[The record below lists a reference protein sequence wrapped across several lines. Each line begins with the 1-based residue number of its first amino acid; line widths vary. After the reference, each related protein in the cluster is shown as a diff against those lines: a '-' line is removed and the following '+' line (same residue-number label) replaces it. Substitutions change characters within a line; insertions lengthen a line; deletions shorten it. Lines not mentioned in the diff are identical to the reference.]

1 MEIQRPKPEE
11 ILEYIQSE
19 QDKMTQGKLKIFFGY
34 AAGVGKT
41 YAMLK
46 EASDKKAEGIDIVCG
61 YIEPHM
67 RPDTMQLI
75 EGLEVLPVKEI
86 EHQKILLHE
95 MDLDGILQRKPQIV
109 LVDEFAHTN
118 AAGSRHEKR
127 YQDVEELLHAGIDVY
142 TTVNVQHI
150 ESLCDIVASITEIR
164 VKERI
169 PDRVFDLAEEVQLVD
184 VEPAELI
191 HRLKEGKIYKASQAK
206 KALQHF
212 FTEEK
217 LTALRELAL
226 RRTAVRVNSQAEKAK
241 KRSGHEYFT
250 EEKIMVGISASPSN
264 EKSIRTAARLAQAF
278 GGVFIGL
285 YVESPDFENSG
296 EKDQKRLKSNI
307 HLAQQLGA
315 KIETIC
321 GEDIPFIMAEY
332 ARTSGVSKLVIGRSN
347 VKRRFFPRT
356 TFVERLTMLAPNL
369 DIYVI
374 PDAPVS
380 YRHKIARKETM
391 GKISWK
397 DIAKC
402 IGILA
407 IATLIGLCFYHMG
420 FTEANI
426 IIVYILGVMISGIT
440 ISNRMLTFCLSIF
453 SVVIFNFLFTE
464 PRFSL
469 QAYDSG
475 YPITFFITFL
485 AALISS
491 NLALKMKL
499 QAKELAKVAYRT
511 QVILDTNQLL
521 QDEKDVDGIGKIIS
535 DQLAKLL
542 DRDIVFY
549 KAENNVLLEPRLTL
563 TQETS
568 NGDAYITN
576 SEQAV
581 AAWVYKNRK
590 RAGAS
595 TGTLGDAKCYYLAI
609 RNEKEVYGVIAI
621 AMKLNDNLAAFESN
635 LLFAVLSEA
644 AAAMERETLRY
655 SKEKATEQANS
666 EKLRANLLRAISHDL
681 RTPLTSISGNAG
693 MLLENDFNEENRRK
707 ICTDIYDDS
716 MWLINLVENL
726 LSVTRIEDGT
736 MAIKMHAEM
745 LEDIIEEAFKHI
757 NRKSVEYHIKLRME
771 DEMQLVKVDSRLIV
785 QVIINL
791 IDNAIKYTPS
801 GSSIFIQTRKIGE
814 MVRIEVSDNGLGIST
829 EDKEQ
834 IFDMF
839 YTANTGIADS
849 NRSLGL
855 GLALCKSIVNAH
867 GGSIDVIDNTPRGAI
882 FRFTLKAE
890 EVAIHE

>member
-11 ILEYIQSE
+11 ILEHIQSE
-19 QDKMTQGKLKIFFGY
+19 QEKITKGKLKIFFGY

-46 EASDKKAEGIDIVCG
+46 EASEKKAKGIDIVCG

-75 EGLEVLPVKEI
+75 EGMEVIPVKQVK
-86 EHQKILLHE
+86 HQQMILEE
-95 MDLDGILQRKPQIV
+95 MDLDGILRRKPQIV

-127 YQDVEELLHAGIDVY
+127 YQDVKELLYAGIDVY

-150 ESLCDIVASITEIR
+150 ESFCDIVASITEIR

-169 PDRVFDLAEEVQLVD
+169 PDRVFDLADEVQLVD
-184 VEPAELI
+184 VEPSVLI
-191 HRLKEGKIYKASQAK
+191 HRLKEGKIYKIPQAK

-226 RRTAVRVNSQAEKAK
+226 RRTVVRINWQSEKAK

-250 EEKIMVGISASPSN
+250 EEKIMVGISASPSS
-264 EKSIRTAARLAQAF
+264 ERSIRTAARLAQAF
-278 GGVFIGL
+278 DGVFIGL
-285 YVESPDFENSG
+285 YVEPPDFENLG
-296 EKDQKRLKSNI
+296 QEDQKRLESNI
-307 HLAQQLGA
+307 RLAQQLGA

-332 ARTSGVSKLVIGRSN
+332 ARTSGISKLVIGRSN
-347 VKRRFFPRT
+347 VKRRFIPRA
-356 TFVERLTMLAPNL
+356 TFVERLTMLAPDL

-374 PDAPVS
+374 PDGPAS
-380 YRHKIARKETM
+380 YRSKISRRETIE
-391 GKISWK
+391 KVSWK
-397 DIAKC
+397 DIVKSL
-402 IGILA
+402 GILA
-407 IATLIGLCFYHMG
+407 IATIISLCFYYMG

-440 ISNRMLTFCLSIF
+440 ISNRMITFCLSIF
-453 SVVIFNFLFTE
+453 SVIIFNFLFTE

-475 YPITFFITFL
+475 YPVTFFITFL

-511 QVILDTNQLL
+511 KVILDTNQLL
-521 QDEKDVDGIGKIIS
+521 QDEKDMDGIGKIIS
-535 DQLAKLL
+535 DQLSKLL
-542 DRDIVFY
+542 NRDIVFY
-549 KAENNVLLEPRLTL
+549 KAENNVLLEPEVTL

-568 NGDAYITN
+568 NGDVYVTN

-595 TGTLGDAKCYYLAI
+595 TGTFGNAQCYYLAI

-621 AMKLNDNLAAFESN
+621 AMKSKDSLAAFESN

-644 AAAMERETLRY
+644 AAAMERETLRH
-655 SKEKATEQANS
+655 SEEKATEQANS
-666 EKLRANLLRAISHDL
+666 EKLRANLLRSISHDL
-681 RTPLTSISGNAG
+681 RTPLTSISGNAD
-693 MLLENDFNEENRRK
+693 MLLRNEFDEESRRK
-707 ICTDIYDDS
+707 ICTDMYDDS

-745 LEDIIEEAFKHI
+745 LEDIIEEALKHI
-757 NRKSVEYHIKLRME
+757 NRKSTKYHIELMME

-791 IDNAIKYTPS
+791 VDNAIKYTPV
-801 GSSIFIQTRKIGE
+801 GSSILIQTRKTSG
-814 MVRIEVSDNGLGIST
+814 MVSVEVSDNGPGIDV
-829 EDKEQ
+829 EDKEK

-839 YTANTGIADS
+839 YTSNAAVADS
-849 NRSLGL
+849 SRSLGL
-855 GLALCKSIVNAH
+855 GLALCKSIVSAH
-867 GGSIDVIDNTPRGAI
+867 GGTIDVVDNTPSGAI
-882 FRFTLKAE
+882 FRFTLIPE
-890 EVAIHE
+890 EVTIHE

>member
-1 MEIQRPKPEE
+1 MEIQRPEPEE
-11 ILEYIQSE
+11 ILEHIQNE
-19 QDKMTQGKLKIFFGY
+19 QDKIAQGKLKIFFGY

-46 EASDKKAEGIDIVCG
+46 EAIDKKAEGMDIVCG

-75 EGLEVLPVKEI
+75 EGLEVLPVKQI
-86 EHQKILLHE
+86 EHKQILLQE
-95 MDLDGILQRKPQIV
+95 MDLDGILHRKPQIV

-118 AAGSRHEKR
+118 AVGSRHQKR

-169 PDRVFDLAEEVQLVD
+169 PDRVFDLADEVQLVD

-226 RRTAVRVNSQAEKAK
+226 RRTAVRVNWQSEKAK

-296 EKDQKRLKSNI
+296 EEEQKRLKSNI

-347 VKRRFFPRT
+347 VKRRFFPRA
-356 TFVERLTMLAPNL
+356 TFVERLTVLAPNL

-374 PDAPVS
+374 PEGPVS
-380 YRHKIARKETM
+380 YRHKITRKETIE
-391 GKISWK
+391 KITWK
-397 DIAKC
+397 DIAKS

-407 IATLIGLCFYHMG
+407 IATLIGLGFYYMG

-440 ISNRMLTFCLSIF
+440 ISNRMLTFCLSIL

-469 QAYDSG
+469 QAYDSS

-511 QVILDTNQLL
+511 QVMLDTNQLL

-535 DQLAKLL
+535 EQLAKLL

-549 KAENNVLLEPRLTL
+549 KAGNNVLLEPRLTL
-563 TQETS
+563 TREDS
-568 NGDAYITN
+568 DGDAYITN

-595 TGTLGDAKCYYLAI
+595 TGTLGNAQCYYLAI

-621 AMKLNDNLAAFESN
+621 AMKSNDNLEAFESN

-644 AAAMERETLRY
+644 AAAMERETLRH

-681 RTPLTSISGNAG
+681 RTPLTSISGNAD
-693 MLLENDFNEENRRK
+693 MLLQNEFDEDSRRK
-707 ICTDIYDDS
+707 ICTDMYDDS

-745 LEDIIEEAFKHI
+745 LEDIIEEALKHI
-757 NRKSVEYHIKLRME
+757 NRKSIEYDIKLIME
-771 DEMQLVKVDSRLIV
+771 DEMQLVKADSRLIV

-791 IDNAIKYTPS
+791 VDNAIKYTPP
-801 GSSIFIQTRKIGE
+801 GSSILIQTEKTGGL
-814 MVRIEVSDNGLGIST
+814 VRVEVSDNGPGIRA
-829 EDKEQ
+829 EDRGN

-839 YTANTGIADS
+839 YTANTEVADS
-849 NRSLGL
+849 SRSLGL

-867 GGSIDVIDNTPRGAI
+867 GGTIDVVNNKPKGAV
-882 FRFTLKAE
+882 FRFTLIAE
-890 EVAIHE
+890 EVVIHE